1 MYMDIKISASILNA
15 DVNRLEQEIASVSD
29 SVDWIHVDVMDNHFV
44 PNLSFGTNV
53 LESLSKKKIKP
64 LDVHLMIENPD
75 KWAPEF
81 VAAGADS
88 VTFHYEA
95 AEDSTKLIKEI
106 HALKSRVGLA
116 IKPNTPLAD
125 VKEFLDDIDVL
136 LVMTVE
142 PGFGG
147 QAFMIKM
154 LEKVREARSIANDK
168 NLKMWIQVDGGI
180 GLQTIEQAAQAGA
193 DFIVVGSAAFST
205 ADPGKAMQDLRK
217 LAVKSLSI

>member
-1 MYMDIKISASILNA
+1 MDIKISASILNA
-15 DVNRLEQEIASVSD
+15 DVNRLEQEVASVSD

-53 LESLSKKKIKP
+53 LESLAKKKIKP

-75 KWAPEF
+75 KWAPDF

-95 AEDSTKLIKEI
+95 AENPTKLIKEI

-125 VKEFLDDIDVL
+125 VKEFLSDIDVL

-147 QAFMIKM
+147 QAFMNKM
-154 LEKVREARSIANDK
+154 LDKVREARSIANDK
-168 NLKMWIQVDGGI
+168 KLKMWIQVDGGI

-193 DFIVVGSAAFST
+193 DFIVVGSAAFAT

-217 LAVKSLSI
+217 LAAKSLSI

>member
-53 LESLSKKKIKP
+53 LESLAKKKIKP

-75 KWAPEF
+75 KWAPDF

-95 AEDSTKLIKEI
+95 VENPTKLIKEI

-125 VKEFLDDIDVL
+125 VKEFLSDIDVL

-147 QAFMIKM
+147 QAFMNKM
-154 LEKVREARSIANDK
+154 LDKVREARSIANDK
-168 NLKMWIQVDGGI
+168 KLKMWIQVDGGI

>member
-1 MYMDIKISASILNA
+1 MDIKISASILNA

-53 LESLSKKKIKP
+53 LESLAKKKIKP

-75 KWAPEF
+75 KWALDF

-95 AEDSTKLIKEI
+95 AEDPTKLIKEI

-116 IKPNTPLAD
+116 IKPNTSLAD
-125 VKEFLDDIDVL
+125 VKESLSDIDVL

-147 QAFMIKM
+147 QAFMNKM
-154 LEKVREARSIANDK
+154 LDKVREARSITNDK

-205 ADPGKAMQDLRK
+205 VDPGKAMQDLRE

>member
-1 MYMDIKISASILNA
+1 MDIKISASILNA

-53 LESLSKKKIKP
+53 LESLAKKKIKP

-75 KWAPEF
+75 KWAPDF

-95 AEDSTKLIKEI
+95 VENPTKLIKEI

-125 VKEFLDDIDVL
+125 VKEFLSDIDVL

-147 QAFMIKM
+147 QAFMNKM
-154 LEKVREARSIANDK
+154 LDKVREARSITNDK

-205 ADPGKAMQDLRK
+205 ADPGKSMQDLRK